1 MRAKIILSSALALAV
16 VSAAPTGTVE
26 SFLRFCSARAF
37 AADTDWK
44 KVDLV
49 FGRSAAVSGAVHR
62 YGLPRSD
69 LKVTLDG
76 VGFDGKPSHTEWT
89 GKYDGK
95 DYPTTGD
102 PNQTSRSYTKIDA
115 HRMKIAVKHGDAVI
129 LSGTITV
136 AANGKSRTVEATG
149 GMADKKFSYTA
160 VYDKQ

>member
-1 MRAKIILSSALALAV
+1 MKTKSMVAVLLLCLASAVMSVAQDAQLGSWELNEAKSKFSPGSPKTTSSKYE
-16 VSAAPTGTVE
+16 AAG
-26 SFLRFCSARAF
+26 
-37 AADTDWK
+37 DMI
-44 KVDLV
+44 
-49 FGRSAAVSGAVHR
+49 
-62 YGLPRSD
+62 
-69 LKVTLDG
+69 KVTLDG